1 MLPYGDIVAWQWKE
15 KRKPLCKRPVAAVS
29 LDCHISLGRE
39 NVTEELRTLS
49 SSLHDVVSEIKEKKG
64 KKKAEYGRVFHFDT
78 VVPSNLVMCSR
89 ALWPFALCVC
99 VLMRLT
105 KNQVLQAQV
114 CVCVC
119 VFLFMCMSLLSSR
132 IQGTVLRSGAPRATP
147 TLHVVFVIIC

>member
-1 MLPYGDIVAWQWKE
+1 M
-15 KRKPLCKRPVAAVS
+15 
-29 LDCHISLGRE
+29 
-39 NVTEELRTLS
+39 
-49 SSLHDVVSEIKEKKG
+49 SEIKEKKG

-119 VFLFMCMSLLSSR
+119 VLVYVHESLIFQNSR
-132 IQGTVLRSGAPRATP
+132 HSVTVRGP
-147 TLHVVFVIIC
+147 